1 MQMSVQ
7 TPGVRTKRK
16 PEPQNEKKKNN
27 IFGKNENENE
37 TLFTISFRGKTE
49 DFCFWS
55 ERQIQVF
62 QDSLLISWLT
72 ALMLVLWYLFLYNPF

>member
-1 MQMSVQ
+1 MLMQMSVQ

-16 PEPQNEKKKNN
+16 PEPQNEKKND

-72 ALMLVLWYLFLYNPF
+72 ALMLVL

>member
-1 MQMSVQ
+1 MS
-7 TPGVRTKRK
+7 
-16 PEPQNEKKKNN
+16 EQNENRNREMKKKKNN

>member
-16 PEPQNEKKKNN
+16 PEPQNEKKNN

>member
-16 PEPQNEKKKNN
+16 PEPQNEKKND

>member
-1 MQMSVQ
+1 MLMQMSVQ

-16 PEPQNEKKKNN
+16 PEPQNEKKNN

-72 ALMLVLWYLFLYNPF
+72 ALMLVL